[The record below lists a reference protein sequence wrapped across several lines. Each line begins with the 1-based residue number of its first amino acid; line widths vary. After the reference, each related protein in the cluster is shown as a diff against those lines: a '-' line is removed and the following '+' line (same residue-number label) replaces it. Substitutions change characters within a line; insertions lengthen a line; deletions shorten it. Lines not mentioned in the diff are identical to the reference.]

1 MAALAANHRNVI
13 LAYKS
18 LCVMSSSAGFITRTF
33 VFIGKNIIFVISCLR
48 QPPFFWQLAP
58 PPCPLGSVSLDSQ
71 TSGRISIGRRLYG
84 QARRQCIRPCVFLCR
99 IRTYRLPTNPVPLP
113 PPPKGGTM
121 GAGRW
126 RQFEFMA
133 AAERKPNNRAPPG
146 GKQANRPV
154 GRLKCTPSA
163 AYRRRLPRRGRFALH
178 SASGLISISRHSA
191 AKTSPSGGSTAAGGD
206 RGAFPTGAARLYG
219 FPFRESELQNS
230 SLRRSDTTTL

>member
-1 MAALAANHRNVI
+1 VLGNGGNVSLWQQRRENQTTGLRPEENKLTALEGAGKTAPFGGWRHHLARWEACHWILRHRAGYLSEGAFMGRLGANVSG
-13 LAYKS
+13 LAYSYAEYAPIGS
-18 LCVMSSSAGFITRTF
+18 LRIQF
-33 VFIGKNIIFVISCLR
+33 
-48 QPPFFWQLAP
+48 
-58 PPCPLGSVSLDSQ
+58 PCH
-71 TSGRISIGRRLYG
+71 
-84 QARRQCIRPCVFLCR
+84 
-99 IRTYRLPTNPVPLP
+99 
-113 PPPKGGTM
+113 PPKGGTM